1 MPTSKYTISILLH
14 EIKQVIVIVKK
25 EKKSK
30 NKYTYVAIRSI
41 AQFKVTI
48 RTLSSF

>member
-14 EIKQVIVIVKK
+14 EIIVIVKK